1 MSATPNARVQVN
13 RVPSKPV
20 RRHDDG
26 TLAIDLWLTRDGD
39 FDTDAALRLTPA
51 EAEILHAQLC
61 YALDD
66 DTATLI
72 VPESKRPDCRK
83 PAVDSGGVPWP

>member
-1 MSATPNARVQVN
+1 MSAPRMQVS

-20 RRHDDG
+20 RREEDG
-26 TLAIDLWLTRDGD
+26 TLTIDLWLRRDGA
-39 FDTDAALRLTPA
+39 FETDLALRLTSA

-66 DTATLI
+66 ETAALI
-72 VPESKRPDCRK
+72 TPESKRPDCRK
-83 PAVDSGGVPWP
+83 GVLATRRN